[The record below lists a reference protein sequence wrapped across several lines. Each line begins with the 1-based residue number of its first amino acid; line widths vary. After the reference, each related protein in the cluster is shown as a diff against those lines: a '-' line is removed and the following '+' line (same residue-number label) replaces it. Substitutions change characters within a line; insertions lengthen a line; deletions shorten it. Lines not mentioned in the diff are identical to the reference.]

1 MYHASKKQKPR
12 DFNSG
17 AVACQSRLNQQTV
30 TFIFYG
36 QPGAVTT
43 ATASSPSDHHHVLFT
58 TQTGPT
64 T

>member
-12 DFNSG
+12 DFISG

-36 QPGAVTT
+36 HIAPTPVVIILPGV
-43 ATASSPSDHHHVLFT
+43 
-58 TQTGPT
+58 
-64 T
+64 